1 MRLDVRTTLAMLTV
15 AGSVGLGLAVVTGHV
30 NKDPAAAGQ
39 IGIVIGYVFAESK
52 AVLAWYFSSSSSSAA
67 KDETIQLQA
76 QAAADVAAPSSTTT
90 TTTKET
96 P

>member
-1 MRLDVRTTLAMLTV
+1 MRLDIRTSLAILTV

-30 NKDPAAAGQ
+30 DKDPAAAGQ

-52 AVLAWYFSSSSSSAA
+52 AVLAYYFASSSSSAS
-67 KDETIQLQA
+67 KDQTIQLQA
-76 QAAADVAAPSSTTT
+76 QAAADVAAPAATSTTT
-90 TTTKET
+90 TKDT